1 MIGGEYMRINNGS
14 CSVYVHINK
23 INGKIYVGRTKRN
36 PTDRYGVNGSFYLR
50 QDKNSGRY
58 LQPLFANAIN
68 KYGWDNF
75 EHEIVASN
83 LTELESQNFERL
95 LIRMLHSNQKE
106 FGYNMTEGGEDLSNL
121 WSDDRKQK
129 HSNSRKISVRCI
141 ELGLSFDTLAQAVKT
156 TRVSSKEIQKCCWS
170 RVKANRKG
178 RKDKNGN
185 HWEFIGNGRENAIK
199 KSFWE
204 K

>member
-1 MIGGEYMRINNGS
+1 MIKAVVTLIINNGD

-36 PTDRYGVNGSFYLR
+36 PEDRYGVNGACYLR
-50 QDKNSGRY
+50 RDKNSGKY

-75 EHEIVASN
+75 EHVIVASN
-83 LTELESQNFERL
+83 LTEEESRNFEKL
-95 LIRMLHSNQKE
+95 LINALRSNEKE

-121 WSDDRKQK
+121 WSDERKRT

-141 ELGLSFDTLAQAVKT
+141 ELDQSFETLGQAVKAT
-156 TRVSSKEIQKCCWS
+156 KISSEEIQKCCWS
-170 RVKANRKG
+170 RVKKNRKG
-178 RKDKNGN
+178 KKIRTAT
-185 HWEFIGNGRENAIK
+185 IGNL
-199 KSFWE
+199 
-204 K
+204 